1 MRMLTAQTRGRIM
14 GWSMLALAL
23 ALATALF
30 GPTILAWSL
39 AWSGYAS

>member
-1 MRMLTAQTRGRIM
+1 MLTAQTRGRIM

-30 GPTILAWSL
+30 GPTILAL
-39 AWSGYAS
+39 SGYAS